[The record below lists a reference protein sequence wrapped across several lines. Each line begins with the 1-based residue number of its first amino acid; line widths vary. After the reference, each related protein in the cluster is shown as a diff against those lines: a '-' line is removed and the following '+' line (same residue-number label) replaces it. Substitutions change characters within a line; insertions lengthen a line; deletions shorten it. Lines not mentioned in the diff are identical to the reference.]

1 MIMQDIIKSV
11 HKILV
16 LVLPEALEAEILAR
30 ITIKV
35 RKKAKIRNRYNR
47 ETHLSKDTTWESDKN
62 TRKHHT
68 QESQEV
74 STFPAG
80 DHKAATNRKDIMT
93 DRKHKGQK
101 LSTKEAPLGTVSIFV
116 N

>member
-16 LVLPEALEAEILAR
+16 LVLSEALEVEILAR

-35 RKKAKIRNRYNR
+35 RKKAKIRDRYNQVP
-47 ETHLSKDTTWESDKN
+47 HLTKDTTWESDKD
-62 TRKHHT
+62 TRKYHT

-74 STFPAG
+74 STFPGG
-80 DHKAATNRKDIMT
+80 DHKAATNIKDSMT
-93 DRKHKGQK
+93 DQKHK
-101 LSTKEAPLGTVSIFV
+101 
-116 N
+116 